1 MTTPFDLFHG
11 DGRQTPELADQL
23 PQPLYRRLTQSTR
36 YLADDGLRDAC
47 NVALLLGQPLLLTGE
62 PGTGKSR
69 FAHALASEFCLGD
82 PLVYEV
88 KSTSTAQ
95 DLFYHYDA
103 LKRFQDIQSGR
114 RAEEAP
120 ASQYLTINALGQAIL
135 NSLDRADLPPLLHG
149 LATSARPR
157 RSVVLLDE
165 MDKAPRDFP
174 NDLLTQFE
182 DLYFRIPE
190 LGDLR
195 LQANPELRPLL
206 VITSNSER
214 DLPDA
219 FLRRCVYYH
228 IPFPNQ
234 EKLAEIVASQLQ
246 EFASDSRLVPEAI
259 KLFLALRDSSGLSKK
274 PATAELLLWLLTL
287 RQLLGEA
294 ADSTGLKGAELDTV
308 ERSLSALI
316 KRAED
321 REVAR
326 KVAREVLA
334 QWRTRG

>member
-1 MTTPFDLFHG
+1 
-11 DGRQTPELADQL
+11 
-23 PQPLYRRLTQSTR
+23 
-36 YLADDGLRDAC
+36 
-47 NVALLLGQPLLLTGE
+47 
-62 PGTGKSR
+62 
-69 FAHALASEFCLGD
+69 
-82 PLVYEV
+82 
-88 KSTSTAQ
+88 
-95 DLFYHYDA
+95 
-103 LKRFQDIQSGR
+103 
-114 RAEEAP
+114 
-120 ASQYLTINALGQAIL
+120 
-135 NSLDRADLPPLLHG
+135 
-149 LATSARPR
+149 
-157 RSVVLLDE
+157 VVLLDE

-234 EKLAEIVASQLQ
+234 EKLAKIVDYQLQ
-246 EFASDSRLVPEAI
+246 EFAADSALVAEAI
-259 KLFLALRDSSGLSKK
+259 KLFLALRDSGRLSKN

-287 RQLLGEA
+287 RQLLGPA
-294 ADSTGLKGAELDTV
+294 ADSTGLKGAKLDTV
-308 ERSLSALI
+308 VRSLSALI

-326 KVAREVLA
+326 EVLA